1 MGFSFAGPA
10 SLMTSQQL
18 RRNDWPDTEALFRL
32 LGIDFA
38 AEGDKAPPFAP
49 VFKSLG
55 LQFDLKDVD
64 KGFFSLG
71 HTTSRRQE
79 LLEQIGAMLSDGNA
93 LVNPKEFEL
102 LHGRLVWFN
111 SFVFGRT
118 LKAAVSVVSKYSRAN
133 TSKVTVEGALKD
145 ALVVPQEELA
155 KDEPVVVNG
164 STTETWTIYTDG
176 AFESDGSIKASVGAV
191 LVDQAGLVVECFGLE
206 IQDGLREEFLQDSK
220 HPIFRSSWHSVSGN
234 NNW

>member
-1 MGFSFAGPA
+1 
-10 SLMTSQQL
+10 MTSQQL

-118 LKAAVSVVSKYSRAN
+118 LKAAVRCLQILQGKH
-133 TSKVTVEGALKD
+133 
-145 ALVVPQEELA
+145 
-155 KDEPVVVNG
+155 
-164 STTETWTIYTDG
+164 
-176 AFESDGSIKASVGAV
+176 FESDSRGRLEGRFGCSPGGA
-191 LVDQAGLVVECFGLE
+191 CK
-206 IQDGLREEFLQDSK
+206 R
-220 HPIFRSSWHSVSGN
+220 
-234 NNW
+234 